1 MNDEPLTIPAS
12 LHAGLDDTA
21 ANDDTTEFI
30 REPISSA
37 PREAWWRKPTW
48 RIVITTAVL
57 LAVIA
62 SIAVG
67 VFASAQPR
75 PNLARIRNGSITLSL
90 TASGVLQG
98 TTYDVDFSGAGTI
111 SEIDVKVGQQVSQ
124 GDTLAKLDTKSLE
137 DAVNEAQ
144 TAVNNAQTQLND
156 AQTNLNNVQ
165 AQTTA
170 SVNAAYDQ
178 EQQALTGC
186 DKLGDQNQRDQCK
199 QTAQDTY
206 GAAQAQADSQ
216 NAAAQ
221 AQVDT
226 AQSQVNSAQAT
237 LQTAQ
242 DNLANA
248 TLTAPHN
255 GTVALINGTV
265 GGHPGDTPDGS
276 ASTGVFIELVDLSAL
291 QLKVN
296 VAEKTVGSVAPSNPV
311 KFTVDTYPGH
321 TFQGSVSGIT
331 PLGQA
336 SGGTITYP
344 VLIDV
349 DGQTVNG
356 VNLLPGM
363 RCTATIIT
371 QQRLNVPL
379 IPISAITYAKQAAPL
394 NGKGALP
401 RSKVQAAL
409 TNAQQLLTSLQ
420 NQGGD
425 LSQDHPTLAYA
436 LGFSKGKYVA
446 IPLVIGLSDG
456 ANYEVLAG
464 LSAGQQ
470 IVTSQQPIPW

>member
-1 MNDEPLTIPAS
+1 MNEEPLTIPS
-12 LHAGLDDTA
+12 SLDDTPNTL
-21 ANDDTTEFI
+21 ANDETTEEFI
-30 REPISSA
+30 REPLASA
-37 PREAWWRKPTW
+37 PQPWWRKPTW
-48 RIVITTAVL
+48 RIVITAVVL
-57 LAVIA
+57 LAAIA

-75 PNLARIRNGSITLSL
+75 PQLAKITNGAITLSVS
-90 TASGVLQG
+90 ASGALQG

-111 SEIDVKVGQQVSQ
+111 AEIDVKVGQQVSQ

-137 DAVNEAQ
+137 DGVNEAQ

-156 AQTNLNNVQ
+156 AQTNLNKVQ

-178 EQQALTGC
+178 EQSALTAC
-186 DKLGDQNQRDQCK
+186 NRINDQSQKQQCQ
-199 QTAQDTY
+199 QTAQDQY
-206 GAAQAQADSQ
+206 AAAQAQADSQ

-265 GGHPGDTPDGS
+265 GGHPGDTPDG
-276 ASTGVFIELVDLSAL
+276 ATSTGVFIELVDLSAL

-296 VAEKTVGSVAPSNPV
+296 VAEKIVGSVSPSNPV

-331 PLGQA
+331 PLGQLN
-336 SGGTITYP
+336 GNIVNYP

-349 DGQTVNG
+349 DGQTVSG

-394 NGKGALP
+394 NGKGVL
-401 RSKVQAAL
+401 SHGKLLAAL
-409 TNAQQLLTSLQ
+409 ASAQQLLTNLQ
-420 NQGGD
+420 NQGSD

-436 LGFSKGKYVA
+436 LDFSKGKYTA

-456 ANYEVLAG
+456 KSYEVLAG
-464 LSAGQQ
+464 LDAGQQ
-470 IVTSQQPIPW
+470 IVIGQQPIPW